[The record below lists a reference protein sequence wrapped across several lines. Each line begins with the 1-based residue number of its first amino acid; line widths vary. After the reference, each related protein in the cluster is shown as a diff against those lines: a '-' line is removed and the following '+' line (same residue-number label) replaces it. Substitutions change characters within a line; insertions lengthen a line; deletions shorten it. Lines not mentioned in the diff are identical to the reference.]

1 MRKKNVTM
9 FASILEILIGVAV
22 LLSSLSSAES
32 DYWGGMGFALIAM
45 GIVQLMRRIRYKTNE
60 DYRQSVDVERND
72 ERNRYLGMKAWAWAG
87 YLYVMIAAVA
97 SIGLK
102 VSGQDEL
109 SIFAGYSVCLILV
122 LFWGSWLWLKR
133 KY

>member
-1 MRKKNVTM
+1 MRKKNVRM
-9 FASILEILIGVAV
+9 FASVLEILIGVSIV
-22 LLSSLSSAES
+22 LVSLSSAES
-32 DYWGGMGFALIAM
+32 DYWGGMGFALIFM
-45 GIVQLMRRIRYKTNE
+45 GIVQLIQRIRYKTNE

-72 ERNRYLGMKAWAWAG
+72 ERNRYLGMKAWSWAG

-102 VSGQDEL
+102 VAGQDEL
-109 SIFAGYSVCLILV
+109 SIFAGFSVCLIMV
-122 LFWGSWLWLKR
+122 LFWVSWLWLKR